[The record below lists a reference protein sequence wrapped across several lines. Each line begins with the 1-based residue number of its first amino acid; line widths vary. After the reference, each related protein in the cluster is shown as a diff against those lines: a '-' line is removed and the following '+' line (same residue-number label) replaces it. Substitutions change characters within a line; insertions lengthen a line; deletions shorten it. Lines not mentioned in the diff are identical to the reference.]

1 MAYGN
6 NRAANR
12 PRASFQTAGGCIMKL
27 RSPILSGQISGATQ
41 IDEIDVSR
49 CVRLNDT
56 YLSATPAQDSAF
68 MEPLVDGSVLTITNH
83 MLAGQLA
90 LSVIRSTGTVGKG
103 DLVAAAHLIIAS
115 KDSEGSTFT
124 VIEDIDG
131 DRLCTVFY
139 GVSFKNV
146 PHLIKAGNAVVP
158 YPVVMNYAGWV
169 QGIAGEGDANEKV
182 IWAVGNRQGI
192 KAKFTPFEIQAGE
205 GGASFF
211 EGQPL
216 SGAIGGV
223 DATDVDSPDADLATI
238 AAIPATLPDGM
249 SPTTTPEIV
258 TWP

>member
-12 PRASFQTAGGCIMKL
+12 PRATFQTAGGCIMKL
-27 RSPILSGQISGATQ
+27 RNPILSGQISGATQ
-41 IDEIDVSR
+41 VDEIDVSR

-68 MEPLVDGSVLTITNH
+68 MEQLVDGSVLTITNH

-124 VIEDIDG
+124 VIEEIDG

-169 QGIAGEGDANEKV
+169 QGIAGDGDSNEKV
-182 IWAVGNRQGI
+182 IWAVGNKVGI
-192 KAKFTPFEIQAGE
+192 KAKFTPYEIQGGE
-205 GGASFF
+205 GAAGFF
-211 EGQPL
+211 EGKPL

-223 DATDVDSPDADLATI
+223 DASDVDSADSDLDTI

-249 SPTTTPEIV
+249 DAGVTPGTV